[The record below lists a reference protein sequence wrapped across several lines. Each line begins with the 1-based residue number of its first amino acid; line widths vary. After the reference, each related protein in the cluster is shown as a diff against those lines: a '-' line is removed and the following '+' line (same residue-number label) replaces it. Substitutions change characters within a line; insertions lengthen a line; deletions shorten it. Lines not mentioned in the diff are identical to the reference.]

1 MKNTEPRQGSGG
13 AVNELAP
20 ASALM
25 EPAVCQGTQLGPR
38 RSKHAPVCPPLM
50 DAESLEGCVHQL
62 SEDPSKK
69 WQQADGESPPPAN
82 AKPPPPSSFQFQHT
96 LLWTQRQLGPWNYT
110 LSVKRKSPKGSPLFL
125 APGTAASE

>member
-1 MKNTEPRQGSGG
+1 MKNTEPRQGSGR
-13 AVNELAP
+13 AINKLAP

-50 DAESLEGCVHQL
+50 DAASLEGCVHQL

-69 WQQADGESPPPAN
+69 WQQADWESPPPAN
-82 AKPPPPSSFQFQHT
+82 AKPPHLLPFSSSIPSFELRGS
-96 LLWTQRQLGPWNYT
+96 WDLGT
-110 LSVKRKSPKGSPLFL
+110 
-125 APGTAASE
+125 TH